1 MNYPWEKKHTIRRL
15 LGLTMAL
22 VLVCALFAGCSLLG
36 GKEPTEPNS
45 GPNIMD
51 NSTPSAPDSSANPS
65 VDPSVDPSGEAPS
78 SGGEDK
84 TNIAIVKEQ
93 VNVRSSP
100 SSTGNVLST
109 LDAGDEVEVKSIK
122 TVFGKD
128 WANLKQGWVPTSS
141 LDMSNVQLS
150 PDDTGTPQNPD
161 ATEPSSTATTPPASS
176 GNEGNGTGSGNS
188 GTSSDSG
195 NGNGVVLAKELNI
208 REEPTTSSEKVGSLS
223 YGDRVNITDT
233 RDGWGKISKGWI
245 SLKYVYRDGDTGSN
259 GCSGV
264 VTATQLNK
272 RAGPGTKYD
281 KTGSL
286 NNGDKVS
293 VLQRVTINGTEW
305 GYVTGGWIC
314 MDYVDTG
321 DSTTSSG
328 GSTSTGTGN
337 GTVTASGGLNI
348 RSGPG
353 TDYDSVG
360 GLKKGDRV
368 TITETKDGWGR
379 ISEGWINLKYVDM
392 D

>member
-1 MNYPWEKKHTIRRL
+1 MNYPWEKKHTTRRL
-15 LGLTMAL
+15 LGLTTAL
-22 VLVCALFAGCSLLG
+22 VLVGALFAGCSLLG
-36 GKEPTEPNS
+36 GNEPSETDP
-45 GPNIMD
+45 GPNIID
-51 NSTPSAPDSSANPS
+51 NSTPPSSEPSSVPSA
-65 VDPSVDPSGEAPS
+65 DPSVEPSSEAPS

-93 VNVRSSP
+93 VSVRSSP

-109 LDAGDEVEVKSIK
+109 LDAGEEVEVSRVV
-122 TVFGKD
+122 TSFGQD
-128 WANLKQGWVPTSS
+128 WASLKQGWVPTSS
-141 LDMSNVQLS
+141 LDMSNVHLT
-150 PDDTGTPQNPD
+150 PDNTGTPQNPD
-161 ATEPSSTATTPPASS
+161 GTEPADTVTTPTEPS
-176 GNEGNGTGSGNS
+176 GNNGGTNNGNTNPGS
-188 GTSSDSG
+188 SSDTG
-195 NGNGVVLAKELNI
+195 NGNGVVLASQLNI
-208 REEPTTSSEKVGSLS
+208 REEPTTSSDKVGSLS

-233 RDGWGKISKGWI
+233 QDGWGKISKGWI

-259 GCSGV
+259 SCSGV
-264 VTATQLNK
+264 VTASQLNK

-305 GYVTGGWIC
+305 GYVSGGWIC

-321 DSTTSSG
+321 DSSTG
-328 GSTSTGTGN
+328 GGTSTTTGN

-368 TITETKDGWGR
+368 TITESKDGWGR